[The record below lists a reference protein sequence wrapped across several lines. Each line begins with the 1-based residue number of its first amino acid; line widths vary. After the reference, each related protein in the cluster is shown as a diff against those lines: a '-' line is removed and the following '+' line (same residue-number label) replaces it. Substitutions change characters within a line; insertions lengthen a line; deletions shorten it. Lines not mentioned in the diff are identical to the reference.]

1 MIILRIWLYTFI
13 AATLLVGVVACGQTV
28 ATPTAVPT
36 AIPSS
41 TATIAAATLQPGDLE
56 RTLTV
61 NGVER
66 TYLLHI
72 PPGLDSTKPVPVV
85 FAFHG
90 YDIEIYFEISDL
102 QNMTGFND
110 IADQSGF
117 LLVYPKGISGV
128 WNAGTCCGS
137 AAENNVDEVSFV
149 RQILSDLGTIASVD
163 AKRIYATGF
172 SMGGMLSYRLA
183 CEMSDTFAAIAPV
196 VGALVYDPCQPA
208 QPVSVM
214 QVHGMSDTA
223 IPYAGG
229 VGLFMSGNNVFPPV
243 EQEIATW
250 VQLDGC
256 TGSAQVETQ
265 GITTH
270 TVYASCQAGTAV
282 ELYTLDALGNNW
294 PSQYVLPVS
303 QMIWDFFAAHPKQ

>member
-1 MIILRIWLYTFI
+1 MKILRIWSYTFI
-13 AATLLVGVVACGQTV
+13 AATLLVGVVACGQNA
-28 ATPTAVPT
+28 ATPTAVP
-36 AIPSS
+36 
-41 TATIAAATLQPGDLE
+41 TATIAAATLQPGDSE

-72 PPGLDSTKPVPVV
+72 PPGLDSHRPVPVV
-85 FAFHG
+85 FALHG
-90 YDIEIYFEISDL
+90 YDNEIHFEVSDL
-102 QNMTGFND
+102 QHMTGFND

-128 WNAGTCCGS
+128 WNAGTCCGI
-137 AAENNVDEVSFV
+137 AAENNVDEAAFV
-149 RQILSDLGTIASVD
+149 RQILSDLGTITSID
-163 AKRIYATGF
+163 TKRIYATGF
-172 SMGGMLSYRLA
+172 SAGGMLSYRLA

-196 VGALVYDPCQPA
+196 AGALVYSPCQPG

-250 VQLDGC
+250 AQLDGC
-256 TGSAQVETQ
+256 TGSAQVEKQ
-265 GITTH
+265 GMTTH
-270 TVYASCQAGTAV
+270 TIYASCKAGSAV

-294 PSQYVLPVS
+294 PSQYVLPIS